1 MESAL
6 ATLIL
11 ISLLLF
17 AVLTLSHSYLDT
29 QNALIV
35 AEQEM
40 QTRMADQGRTDLAVV
55 QTQVKN
61 AGAII
66 EVTLR
71 NTGDVKLA
79 DFNRWDV
86 IVEYYQDSD
95 DPDDPDTYYIRRL
108 AYSPDILNDNQWQ
121 VAGIYANTAALA
133 PEVFDPGILN
143 PGEELIV
150 QMSVLPP
157 VGPDTTNRA
166 TVGVA
171 NGVTASTY
179 FTWQ

>member
-29 QNALIV
+29 QNALIA

-55 QTQVKN
+55 QTQIKSS
-61 AGAII
+61 GAVI

-79 DFNRWDV
+79 DFSRWDV
-86 IVEYYQDSD
+86 IVEYYQAAGDF
-95 DPDDPDTYYIRRL
+95 YIRRL
-108 AYSPDILNDNQWQ
+108 AYSPDMLNDNQWQ
-121 VAGIYANTAALA
+121 VGGIYANAAALT
-133 PEVFDPGILN
+133 PEAFDPAIFN

-150 QMSVLPP
+150 QMKVLPP
-157 VGPDTTNRA
+157 VGPSTTNRA
-166 TVGVA
+166 TVSVT
-171 NGVTASTY
+171 NGATTSTY
-179 FTWQ
+179 FTR